1 MERIEVAVSKRDPK
15 LRPKAVRRGGL
26 LPGIVYGAGGAQV
39 PVTVELKAFERSGL
53 SSAGSHLVRFASGE
67 PGLDGNMALIRELQV
82 NPLTGHAI
90 HVDFLRIDM
99 SKPVDAYVPLSFVGK
114 PAGVVEGGIL
124 QPLRRE
130 LEVRALPD
138 RLPNVIEVDV
148 SPLQIGNSIHVAD
161 LKLPDGVEA
170 LGIQENFTLV
180 TVVPP
185 AVEEVAAPVAAPAEG
200 TPEAAAAA
208 AAAAAGTPAAG
219 AAAGGAPGAAAPEAK
234 PAEAKKGEGKKKE

>member
-1 MERIEVAVSKRDPK
+1 MERIEVTVNKRDPK
-15 LRPKAVRRGGL
+15 LSAKVVRRGGL
-26 LPGIVYGAGGAQV
+26 LPGIVYGAGGADV
-39 PVTVELKAFERSGL
+39 AVAVDLKTFERSGL
-53 SSAGSHLVRFASGE
+53 SSAGSHLVHFASGE
-67 PGLDGNMALIRELQV
+67 AALDGNMALIRELQV
-82 NPLTGHAI
+82 NPLTGRAI

-99 SKPVDAYVPLSFVGK
+99 SKPVDAFVPLSFVGK

-138 RLPNVIEVDV
+138 RLPNKIEVDV

-161 LKLPDGVEA
+161 LKLPEGVEA

-185 AVEEVAAPVAAPAEG
+185 AVEEVAAPVAPAEG

-208 AAAAAGTPAAG
+208 AAAAAGGAPAAAG
-219 AAAGGAPGAAAPEAK
+219 APAGGAPGAAAGEAK
-234 PAEAKKGEGKKKE
+234 PAEAKKGEGKK

>member
-1 MERIEVAVSKRDPK
+1 MERIEVTVTKRDPK
-15 LRPKAVRRGGL
+15 RQARGVRKEGL
-26 LPGIVYGAGGAQV
+26 LPGIVYGAGGADV
-39 PVTVELKAFERSGL
+39 PVMVDLKTFERSGL
-53 SSAGSHLVRFASGE
+53 STAGSHLVHFSSSESA
-67 PGLDGNMALIRELQV
+67 LDGNMALIRALQI
-82 NPLTGHAI
+82 NPLTGRAI
-90 HVDFLRIDM
+90 HVDFLRLDM
-99 SKPVDAYVPLSFVGK
+99 SKPVDAFVPLSFVGK

-161 LKLPDGVEA
+161 LKLPEGVEA

-185 AVEEVAAPVAAPAEG
+185 ATEEIAAPVAAPAEG

-208 AAAAAGTPAAG
+208 AAAPGAAGEAG
-219 AAAGGAPGAAAPEAK
+219 AAAADA
-234 PAEAKKGEGKKKE
+234 AKKGGDAAKKAEPKTGEGKKE